1 MRNGHAS
8 CIPGHHQQILL
19 ALCRSF
25 SKFCVTAAVFFP
37 PSIEYH
43 LQLVS
48 LHAPRLLCCRDTK
61 RTPGEYPASSLYI
74 AIPNSAGGDP
84 QLAQSQPL
92 HNSESAPGRICHSLF
107 RIQIS
112 AIFFF
117 DAVLLYFVTPPL
129 FDLFAPLPLAIS

>member
-1 MRNGHAS
+1 MD
-8 CIPGHHQQILL
+8 
-19 ALCRSF
+19 
-25 SKFCVTAAVFFP
+25 K
-37 PSIEYH
+37 IEYH

-48 LHAPRLLCCRDTK
+48 LHARVALLQRTK
-61 RTPGEYPASSLYI
+61 RTSGEYPASILYI

-117 DAVLLYFVTPPL
+117 DAHISVEAAQPNAPIHSFSPFGSLLSVQ
-129 FDLFAPLPLAIS
+129 